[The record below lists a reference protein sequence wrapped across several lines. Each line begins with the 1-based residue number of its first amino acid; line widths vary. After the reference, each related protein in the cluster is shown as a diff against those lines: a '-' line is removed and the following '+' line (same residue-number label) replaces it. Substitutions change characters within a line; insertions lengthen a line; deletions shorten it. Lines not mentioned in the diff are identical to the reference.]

1 MEGRRT
7 RRKRERER
15 EEGERRRKKKE
26 DKLRRKSETGGPERI
41 IIHNHI

>member
-7 RRKRERER
+7 GRKREKK
-15 EEGERRRKKKE
+15 EGEKRRRKIN
-26 DKLRRKSETGGPERI
+26 KLRRKSETGGPERI